1 MLQTRKDDLTV
12 ERRPTAFGDLR
23 NWIAALE
30 AEDELHRIKAEVDW
44 NLELGTIMR
53 LAQGPGTG
61 KALLFENIKDYNEPE
76 SRCRRVFGCGLNSY
90 RRIAMMLGLPPDTHP
105 RELVKIAR
113 TLLAGSIPPKLVATG
128 PVKENILKGPDID
141 LYEFPSPHW
150 NRLDGG
156 RYLLTYGGC
165 VTRDPVTG
173 IMNVGIYR
181 GMVAGHDA
189 IPILMWRA
197 QHIGHHFT
205 AWENGGKSEMPIAVA
220 IGWEPSL
227 GFCAGSPVAKGVC
240 EYDVMGAIR
249 GAPVELVKCE
259 TVDLLVPASAEIVIE
274 GYISDDPA
282 TYESEGPFGEF
293 TGYVSD
299 LPTPRPTM
307 KVTCITHRRDPI
319 LRGSLEGT
327 LPGSYSENSVMSSVQ
342 RAAIA
347 WNILNGAGIPG
358 ILDVY
363 APPITNGVNIRVQI
377 KKHYQGQP
385 KQIAAALWGNSAAQ
399 YRYKHVIVV
408 EEDIDPAQDE
418 QVEWALAHRVN
429 AGEGGVVIF
438 PGIFGSPIDPSTP
451 LEDRDVAQLGT
462 GLWNR
467 MLIDATRSWRNA
479 RRPEWGGERFPPTV
493 RPAAADEARVKARW
507 SEYGLGDL

>member
-1 MLQTRKDDLTV
+1 
-12 ERRPTAFGDLR
+12 
-23 NWIAALE
+23 
-30 AEDELHRIKAEVDW
+30 
-44 NLELGTIMR
+44 
-53 LAQGPGTG
+53 
-61 KALLFENIKDYNEPE
+61 
-76 SRCRRVFGCGLNSY
+76 
-90 RRIAMMLGLPPDTHP
+90 
-105 RELVKIAR
+105 
-113 TLLAGSIPPKLVATG
+113 
-128 PVKENILKGPDID
+128 
-141 LYEFPSPHW
+141 
-150 NRLDGG
+150 
-156 RYLLTYGGC
+156 
-165 VTRDPVTG
+165 
-173 IMNVGIYR
+173 MNVGIYR
-181 GMVAGHDA
+181 GMIGRKDTAPFLLIKGGQHWGAHFVKWAARKEPRPVAC
-189 IPILMWRA
+189 
-197 QHIGHHFT
+197 
-205 AWENGGKSEMPIAVA
+205 V
-220 IGWEPSL
+220 IGWDPIMPFL
-227 GFCAGSPVAKGVC
+227 AGSPVAPGVC
-240 EYDVMGAIR
+240 EWDVMGAYR
-249 GAPVELVKCE
+249 GEPAQLVRCE
-259 TVDLLVPASAEIVIE
+259 TVDLEVPASAEIVIE
-274 GYISDDPA
+274 GTISDDPA
-282 TYESEGPFGEF
+282 TYETEGPFGEF

-307 KVTCITHRRDPI
+307 KATCITHRRDPI
-319 LRGSLEGT
+319 FRGSLEGT

-399 YRYKHVIVV
+399 YRYKHVLVV
-408 EEDIDPAQDE
+408 EEDIDPADDE
-418 QVEWALAHRVN
+418 QMEWALAHRVN

-467 MLIDATRSWRNA
+467 MLIDATRSWKNP

-493 RPAAADEARVKARW
+493 RPSPDDEARVNVRW

>member
-1 MLQTRKDDLTV
+1 MGFMDMRQ
-12 ERRPTAFGDLR
+12 
-23 NWIAALE
+23 WIALLE
-30 AEDELHRIKAEVDW
+30 KEGELRRITAEVDW
-44 NLELGTIMR
+44 DREIGAIARRVLEKK
-53 LAQGPGTG
+53 GP
-61 KALLFENIKDYNEPE
+61 ALLFENIKGYRDGRCTKLFVSALGAR
-76 SRCRRVFGCGLNSY
+76 SRL
-90 RRIAMMLGLPPDTHP
+90 ALALGLPRDVPNRDLVQHVMKKN
-105 RELVKIAR
+105 RETIAPVVV
-113 TLLAGSIPPKLVATG
+113 AGG
-128 PVKENILKGPDID
+128 PVKDVVLRGSAID
-141 LYEFPSPHW
+141 QTELPVPKWHYLE
-150 NRLDGG
+150 GG
-156 RYLLTYGGC
+156 RYIHTFSGI
-165 VTRDPVTG
+165 VTRDPQTQV
-173 IMNVGIYR
+173 MNVGIYR
-181 GMVAGHDA
+181 GMIGQKDTTPFLLIKGGQHWGAHFVKWAAMGQPMPVAC
-189 IPILMWRA
+189 
-197 QHIGHHFT
+197 
-205 AWENGGKSEMPIAVA
+205 V
-220 IGWEPSL
+220 IGWDPIMPFL
-227 GFCAGSPVAKGVC
+227 AGSPVTAGVC
-240 EYDVMGAIR
+240 EWDVMGAYR
-249 GAPVELVKCE
+249 GEPARLVRCE
-259 TVDLLVPASAEIVIE
+259 TIDLEVPASAEIVIE
-274 GYISDDPA
+274 GHISDDPA

-342 RAAIA
+342 RSAIA

-363 APPITNGVNIRVQI
+363 APPITNGVNIRIQI

-408 EEDIDPAQDE
+408 EEDIDPAHDE
-418 QVEWALAHRVN
+418 QVEWAIAHRVN

-451 LEDRDVAQLGT
+451 LEDRDVTQLGT

-467 MLIDATRSWRNA
+467 MLIDATRSWKNA

-493 RPAAADEARVKARW
+493 RPAPQDEARVRERW
-507 SEYGLGDL
+507 TQLGLDDL